1 MKKTDFIVK
10 IAMEFKN
17 PTQVQMIHLSNTI
30 FVGRPNLNS
39 HSFCMYHVPVTDK
52 ITEFYKSTDRL
63 KSVQTVGKLS
73 KEDLSNV
80 YFDIIKQP
88 KH

>member
-17 PTQVQMIHLSNTI
+17 PTQVQMIHVSNAI
-30 FVGRPNLNS
+30 FVGRPNIIS
-39 HSFCMYHVPVTDK
+39 HSFCVYPVNS
-52 ITEFYKSTDRL
+52 TESYRSTDWL

-73 KEDLSNV
+73 KEELSNV
-80 YFDIIKQP
+80 YFDIIKQT
-88 KH
+88 KF